1 MYILKAQMQRIFENK
16 YWTITK
22 ISDTNLLITRK
33 ENNEFKDSF
42 FVNSEDYVFNEK
54 GKVNIIDRY
63 NIEELSKFL

>member
-1 MYILKAQMQRIFENK
+1 MQRIFENK